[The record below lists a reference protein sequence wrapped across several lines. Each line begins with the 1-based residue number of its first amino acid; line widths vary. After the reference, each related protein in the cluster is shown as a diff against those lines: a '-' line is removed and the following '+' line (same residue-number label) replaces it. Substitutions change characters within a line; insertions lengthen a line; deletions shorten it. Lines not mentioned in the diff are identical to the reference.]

1 MMSDFAN
8 RWQVRP
14 RGYRTAISRDVFE
27 SVMRLLRDW
36 QDPYRIGRFTPLQV
50 IALSLRRASELP
62 EEILREIMRHVMTI
76 RRRTMNRRIRTGPP
90 DGADDDRRNT
100 GPSWVDGL
108 DQTWLWGNTNWTRH
122 YRGWSGTWR
131 QRRRARKI
139 DRVTQRFLQPNLSV
153 WGGAQ
158 PFFSIL
164 STLMPNLTLTH
175 EDIKGGRN
183 YFEIF

>member
-1 MMSDFAN
+1 MTYDSMMTYLSTLTPEQRDSL
-8 RWQVRP
+8 
-14 RGYRTAISRDVFE
+14 RGRS
-27 SVMRLLRDW
+27 
-36 QDPYRIGRFTPLQV
+36 RFTPIQV

-100 GPSWVDGL
+100 GPHTPSAYWDSMN
-108 DQTWLWGNTNWTRH
+108 QTWLWGNTNWTRH

>member
-1 MMSDFAN
+1 MTSTIK
-8 RWQVRP
+8 RRP

-90 DGADDDRRNT
+90 DGPDEDRMNT
-100 GPSWVDGL
+100 GPFRFGSGPPPM
-108 DQTWLWGNTNWTRH
+108 NTNWSRH
-122 YRGWSGTWR
+122 YRGWSGTSR
-131 QRRRARKI
+131 QRRRAWQVKVITRKY
-139 DRVTQRFLQPNLSV
+139 DPRQP
-153 WGGAQ
+153 G
-158 PFFSIL
+158 FFGIL
-164 STLMPNLTLTH
+164 EALMPNLKL
-175 EDIKGGRN
+175 
-183 YFEIF
+183 

>member
-90 DGADDDRRNT
+90 DGPDDDRMNT
-100 GPSWVDGL
+100 GPMMVGL
-108 DQTWLWGNTNWTRH
+108 DQTWLWGNTNWSRH
-122 YRGWSGTWR
+122 YRGWSGTSR
-131 QRRRARKI
+131 QRRRAWQDKVITRKY
-139 DRVTQRFLQPNLSV
+139 DPRQPGMLE
-153 WGGAQ
+153 A
-158 PFFSIL
+158 
-164 STLMPNLTLTH
+164 LMPNLKL
-175 EDIKGGRN
+175 
-183 YFEIF
+183 

>member
-8 RWQVRP
+8 RWQVIDFTRRP

-36 QDPYRIGRFTPLQV
+36 GDPHRIKRFTPIQV
-50 IALSLRRASELP
+50 IALSLRRASALP

-90 DGADDDRRNT
+90 DGPDDDRI
-100 GPSWVDGL
+100 
-108 DQTWLWGNTNWTRH
+108 WGNTNWTRH
-122 YRGWSGTWR
+122 YRGWSGTWT

-139 DRVTQRFLQPNLSV
+139 DRLIQRFPQPNLPAFESRMT
-153 WGGAQ
+153 
-158 PFFSIL
+158 FFSIL

-175 EDIKGGRN
+175 GDIKGGRN
-183 YFEIF
+183 YYEIF

>member
-1 MMSDFAN
+1 MTYDSMMTYLSTLTPEQRDSL
-8 RWQVRP
+8 
-14 RGYRTAISRDVFE
+14 RGRS
-27 SVMRLLRDW
+27 
-36 QDPYRIGRFTPLQV
+36 RFTPIQV
-50 IALSLRRASELP
+50 IALSLRRASQLP
-62 EEILREIMRHVMTI
+62 EEIMREIMRHVMTI
-76 RRRTMNRRIRTGPP
+76 RRRTMNRRIRTREPQLP
-90 DGADDDRRNT
+90 ARGA
-100 GPSWVDGL
+100 VY
-108 DQTWLWGNTNWTRH
+108 TNWTRH

>member
-8 RWQVRP
+8 RWQVTDSWGQGQRIDFTRRP

-36 QDPYRIGRFTPLQV
+36 GDPHRIKRFTPLQV

-90 DGADDDRRNT
+90 DGPDDDRRNT
-100 GPSWVDGL
+100 GPSWMPGL
-108 DQTWLWGNTNWTRH
+108 DQTWLWGNTNWSRH
-122 YRGWSGTWR
+122 YRGWSGTSR
-131 QRRRARKI
+131 QRRRAWQDKVITRKY
-139 DRVTQRFLQPNLSV
+139 DPRQPGMLE
-153 WGGAQ
+153 A
-158 PFFSIL
+158 
-164 STLMPNLTLTH
+164 LMPNLTL
-175 EDIKGGRN
+175 
-183 YFEIF
+183 